1 MTPEREREILATLD
15 PIAAMA
21 RADETRLNELL
32 TELQVDGLSAES
44 GDALGD
50 LLAALPELVP
60 LEQDED
66 PGDQGGDADGSGGG
80 EGGGDYE
87 PSAKILLTLQQLDP
101 PGDADRRDRPPLRRR
116 ERSPSRDP
124 RCLRRRGQQGLERV
138 NQIR

>member
-87 PSAKILLTLQQLDP
+87 PSAKILLTCNSSTHQETLIDVIDRLSA
-101 PGDADRRDRPPLRRR
+101 GENVALAVIRDAFAGVASKALN
-116 ERSPSRDP
+116 
-124 RCLRRRGQQGLERV
+124 G
-138 NQIR
+138 